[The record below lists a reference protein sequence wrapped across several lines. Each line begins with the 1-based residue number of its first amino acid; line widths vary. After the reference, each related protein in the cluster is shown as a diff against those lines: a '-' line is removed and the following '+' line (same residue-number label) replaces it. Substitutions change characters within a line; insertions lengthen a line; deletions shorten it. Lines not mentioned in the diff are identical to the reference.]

1 MYVNCGVKNYMNED
15 HHSYIRNF
23 CNHPFYGFIGFLV
36 LELFKLINFFYPL
49 LCSTGSSHKSL
60 QRAIVKLLS
69 WSASLNV
76 PTSYLYKLPVFGLVA
91 IGQFAVH
98 NLLYGPNFQNQM
110 LFSQLLNS
118 LFEKKR
124 GLKKVKDVCKT

>member
-15 HHSYIRNF
+15 HRSYIRNF

-36 LELFKLINFFYPL
+36 LELFKLINFFTYF
-49 LCSTGSSHKSL
+49 CVRREFRTSHCKGRS
-60 QRAIVKLLS
+60 LLS

-91 IGQFAVH
+91 IDQFAVH
-98 NLLYGPNFQNQM
+98 NLLYGPKLQNQM